1 MPEDSVFSSFHFALR
16 SLPISPL
23 VSENETS
30 DIHATCVKLAKREVK
45 MAGFF
50 FRKKGQVQQK
60 DKTRPMTNYV
70 NQPSLVN
77 QGFIHLCVL

>member
-23 VSENETS
+23 VSEKETS
-30 DIHATCVKLAKREVK
+30 DINATCVLAKRGVK

-50 FRKKGQVQQK
+50 FRKKVRFNKRIKRDQ
-60 DKTRPMTNYV
+60 
-70 NQPSLVN
+70 
-77 QGFIHLCVL
+77 